1 MPTPNDPPVTD
12 PSLLGKLCS
21 PANNEEAWGVF
32 LRRYQ
37 PVLGGWCRGLGLQQA
52 DADDVCQSV
61 LSTLAQKLPAFR
73 YDPAR
78 GSFRGWLRAAVGNA
92 VRNFWRGR
100 ARRPGD
106 VGTGDSG
113 VAGLLE
119 QAEASGGVDTLVA
132 GLDQRMA
139 EDFLLAQQAI
149 GLVQAKVKGTT
160 WKAFALTALE
170 GLSGA
175 EVSERLGIPVA
186 NVYVYKE
193 RVCKLLRQ
201 AVAELQGGPADGQE
215 SSP

>member
-1 MPTPNDPPVTD
+1 MADNEAPLTD
-12 PSLLGKLCS
+12 PSLLGKLCNAS
-21 PANNEEAWGVF
+21 TNEAAWAVF

-37 PVLGGWCRGLGLQQA
+37 PALSGWCRGLGLQQA

-61 LSTLAQKLPAFR
+61 LGTLAQKLPAFR

-78 GSFRGWLRAAVGNA
+78 GSFRGWLRTTVGNA

-106 VGTGDSG
+106 VGTGDSS

-132 GLDQRMA
+132 EMDRRMA
-139 EDFLLAQQAI
+139 EDYLLAQQAI
-149 GLVQAKVKGTT
+149 SLVQARVKEPT
-160 WKAFALTALE
+160 WQAFALTALD

-175 EVSERLGIPVA
+175 EVSARLGIPVA
-186 NVYVYKE
+186 HVYVYKE

-201 AVAELQGGPADGQE
+201 AVAQLQGQE
-215 SSP
+215 ASP